1 MSELDLVPSLLDE
14 IQKEFKT
21 LFQNDPTVKRIYKQI
36 QNYAVDYDDANEFA
50 IRVGEMLSQA
60 LQMYIT
66 VDTLPEGRFWFNMA
80 SRILEPTLTT
90 NYNLISD
97 VCTYAQQAINDK
109 SRVGLKPIKPPINKD
124 RINNFIDKVSDAEDF
139 ESVQW
144 MLGEPV
150 VNYSQ
155 SVVDDSIWTNCDFQ
169 AASGL
174 SPKIVRTLDSRETR
188 YTKEKKEGNRTKK
201 PRPYQV
207 PCKWCISLAGTY
219 DYLDM
224 PDYIHDNIF
233 RRHEN
238 CRCKVEVVE
247 ISKNKK
253 QDVWSKTESE
263 ISKQDRLR
271 YANAKQQMTPEERL
285 ALINNQQ

>member
-1 MSELDLVPSLLDE
+1 MSELDLVLGLLDE

-21 LFQNDPTVKRIYKQI
+21 LFQNDSTVKRIYKQI

-97 VCTYAQQAINDK
+97 VCTYAQQTINDK

-139 ESVQW
+139 GSVQW

-169 AASGL
+169 ASSGL

-188 YTKEKKEGNRTKK
+188 TAVRGKQKIRYS
-201 PRPYQV
+201 V
-207 PCKWCISLAGTY
+207 PCKWCQSLVGTY

-224 PDYIHDNIF
+224 PDYIYDNIF

-253 QDVWSKTESE
+253 QDVWSKKVSDV
-263 ISKQDRLR
+263 SKQDRLR
-271 YANAKQQMTPEERL
+271 YANAKQQKTPEERL
-285 ALINNQQ
+285 ALINNKQ